1 MNKDDDVVS
10 ALSVVRDALAA
21 DYDDLREIAVHR
33 THAVFDARP
42 AGELRWSEGAPGTA
56 PTVVLVVAVGAEG
69 APVPAA
75 MGLVQAAELTGRV
88 RHPNVMPVQP
98 PRTIAGY
105 WTYERLLS
113 GPTLATR
120 LDSGARESYERVVAI
135 LQDVAAALETAHAM
149 NIAHGAL
156 RPSCIYVQAD
166 GHCVVD
172 GFTHEMGAV
181 VEPLASDDDA
191 IPYEAPERRRTGRI
205 DGRADQYALAVI
217 AHELLTGAR
226 RAVRDESGG
235 IEIQALE
242 IPVGRELAKGVPA
255 YAAHALRR
263 ATARDPNARFETIAA
278 FVETF
283 AGVTKV
289 AEHAPHVMPIVTR
302 YTVRSRIGAA
312 LLLVAALLVT
322 ALVVAPNETTAA
334 FIRVGHEFQ
343 QWWNGVGGDVD
354 VARLKSRDTPTLGDA
369 ATTPTTD
376 AKKTDRRE
384 TRPSRAGES
393 PPPSEDRRQSGTKQT
408 SSRDPSGTTAPAPS
422 PAATPYRR
430 ESTRLIAAQ
439 ALASAEPATPEFG
452 LLVVITDAGHPLVRI
467 NRLPRGRAP
476 LTTRLKPGTYTVSL
490 LTRQAY
496 RPKTMQVTVA
506 GGDTAYAEFAAPDN
520 LFPDDTLF
528 SLGLRSTIKSAG
540 IYTSQR
546 TKGAAART

>member
-1 MNKDDDVVS
+1 MNKDDDVVT

-33 THAVFDARP
+33 THAVFSARP
-42 AGELRWSEGAPGTA
+42 AGELRWSEGAPGTE
-56 PTVVLVVAVGAEG
+56 PTVAVIVAVAVDG
-69 APVPAA
+69 APVPPAQ
-75 MGLVQAAELTGRV
+75 GLVQAAELTGRV
-88 RHPNVMPVQP
+88 QHPNVMPLQP

-105 WTYERLLS
+105 WTYERLLV
-113 GPTLATR
+113 PTLAT
-120 LDSGARESYERVVAI
+120 LLESGARQSYERVVAI

-156 RPSCIYVQAD
+156 QPSCIYVQAD

-172 GFTHEMGAV
+172 GFTHVMGGVA
-181 VEPLASDDDA
+181 EPLAYDDEA
-191 IPYEAPERRRTGRI
+191 IPYEAPERRRTSRI

-242 IPVGRELAKGVPA
+242 IPVGRQLAKGVPA
-255 YAAHALRR
+255 YAADALRR
-263 ATARDPNARFETIAA
+263 ATARDPNARFETISA
-278 FVETF
+278 FVENF
-283 AGVTKV
+283 AGVTRV
-289 AEHAPHVMPIVTR
+289 DERAPHVMPIATR

-312 LLLVAALLVT
+312 LLMVGALLVA

-354 VARLKSRDTPTLGDA
+354 MARLKRRDTPTLGQTG
-369 ATTPTTD
+369 TTPTTD

-384 TRPSRAGES
+384 TRPSRAGEA
-393 PPPSEDRRQSGTKQT
+393 PPPSEDRRQTGTKQSGT
-408 SSRDPSGTTAPAPS
+408 SDAPGTTAAAPTPS
-422 PAATPYRR
+422 ATPDRR
-430 ESTRLIAAQ
+430 ENARFIAAQ

-452 LLVVITDAGHPLVRI
+452 LLVVVTDAGHPLVRI

-476 LTTRLKPGTYTVSL
+476 LTTRLKPGTYTVTL

-496 RPKTMQVTVA
+496 RPKTMRVTVA

-528 SLGLRSTIKSAG
+528 SLGLRSTIKRAG
-540 IYTSQR
+540 MYTSQR
-546 TKGAAART
+546 TKGAAAGT

>member
-1 MNKDDDVVS
+1 MNEDHDVVT
-10 ALSVVRDALAA
+10 ALSVVREALGAEYN
-21 DYDDLREIAVHR
+21 DMREIAVHR
-33 THAVFDARP
+33 THAEFSARP
-42 AGELRWSEGAPGTA
+42 AGALSGSQGPPGTE
-56 PTVVLVVAVGAEG
+56 PTVALVVAVGVDG
-69 APVPAA
+69 APVPPAK
-75 MGLVQAAELTGRV
+75 GLAQAAEITGRV
-88 RHPNVMPVQP
+88 QHPNVMSLQP

-113 GPTLATR
+113 GPTLATLFESSR
-120 LDSGARESYERVVAI
+120 HESYARVVAI
-135 LQDVAAALETAHAM
+135 LDDVGAALATAHAM

-156 RPSCIYVQAD
+156 RPSCIYVQPD

-172 GFTHEMGAV
+172 GFTHLIGGP
-181 VEPLASDDDA
+181 VEPLAFDIDA

-217 AHELLTGAR
+217 AYELLTGVR

-255 YAAHALRR
+255 YAADALRR

-283 AGVTKV
+283 AGVTRV
-289 AEHAPHVMPIVTR
+289 DQRAPHVMPIAAR

-312 LLLVAALLVT
+312 LLLVGTLLVA
-322 ALVVAPNETTAA
+322 ALVVAPNETTGA

-343 QWWNGVGGDVD
+343 QWWNGIGGDVD
-354 VARLKSRDTPTLGDA
+354 MAKLKRRDTPTLGQA

-384 TRPSRAGES
+384 TRPLRPGES
-393 PPPSEDRRQSGTKQT
+393 PPPSADREQTGTKQG
-408 SSRDPSGTTAPAPS
+408 SSRDEQGTTAAPS
-422 PAATPYRR
+422 PSAAPDRR
-430 ESTRLIAAQ
+430 ENTRFIASQ
-439 ALASAEPATPEFG
+439 ALASAEPATPDRG
-452 LLVVITDAGHPLVRI
+452 LLVVVTDAGHPLVRI

-520 LFPDDTLF
+520 LFPDDTLL

-540 IYTSQR
+540 MYTSHR
-546 TKGAAART
+546 TKGAAAGT

>member
-1 MNKDDDVVS
+1 MNGDDDVVT

-21 DYDDLREIAVHR
+21 DYDDLREIAIHR
-33 THAVFDARP
+33 THAVFSARP
-42 AGELRWSEGAPGTA
+42 AGTLSWSQGAPGTE
-56 PTVVLVVAVGAEG
+56 PTVAVVVAVGAEG
-69 APVPAA
+69 APVPPAKA
-75 MGLVQAAELTGRV
+75 LVQAAELTERV
-88 RHPNVMPVQP
+88 QHPNVMPLQP

-105 WTYERLLS
+105 WTYERLLT
-113 GPTLATR
+113 GPTLATL
-120 LDSGARESYERVVAI
+120 LDSGARQSYERVVAI
-135 LQDVAAALETAHAM
+135 LQDVGAALETAHAM

-156 RPSCIYVQAD
+156 QPSCIYVQAD
-166 GHCVVD
+166 GRCVVD
-172 GFTHEMGAV
+172 GFTHVFGRVA
-181 VEPLASDDDA
+181 EPLAYDDDA

-205 DGRADQYALAVI
+205 DGRTDQYALAVI

-235 IEIQALE
+235 LEIQAME

-255 YAAHALRR
+255 YAADALRR
-263 ATARDPNARFETIAA
+263 ATARDPNARFDTIAA

-283 AGVTKV
+283 AGATRVD
-289 AEHAPHVMPIVTR
+289 ERAPHVMPIAAR

-312 LLLVAALLVT
+312 LLMAAALLVA

-343 QWWNGVGGDVD
+343 QWWNGVGEDVD
-354 VARLKSRDTPTLGDA
+354 MARLKRRDTPTLGQ
-369 ATTPTTD
+369 TGTPTAD

-393 PPPSEDRRQSGTKQT
+393 PPPSEDRQQSGTKQ
-408 SSRDPSGTTAPAPS
+408 SGRSDASGTTAAAPS
-422 PAATPYRR
+422 PAANPDRR
-430 ESTRLIAAQ
+430 ENARLVASQ
-439 ALASAEPATPEFG
+439 ALASAEPATPDFG
-452 LLVVITDAGHPLVRI
+452 LLVVVTDAGHPLVRI

-540 IYTSQR
+540 MYTSQR
-546 TKGAAART
+546 TKGAAAGT